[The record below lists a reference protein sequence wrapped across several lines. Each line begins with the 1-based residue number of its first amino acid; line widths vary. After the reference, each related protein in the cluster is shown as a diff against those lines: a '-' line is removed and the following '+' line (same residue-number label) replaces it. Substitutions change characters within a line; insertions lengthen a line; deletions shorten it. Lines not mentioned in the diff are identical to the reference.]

1 MIKIISQFKLQAFA
15 KFFNLRS
22 FSLSMRALA
31 SGFILQVNLF
41 FLILNL
47 ILSKFF
53 GNPAL
58 KLYKNLNPKPIA
70 LDENI
75 CFSESKLIIFLSI
88 CCLSLVPTYL

>member
-1 MIKIISQFKLQAFA
+1 
-15 KFFNLRS
+15 
-22 FSLSMRALA
+22 MRALA

-47 ILSKFF
+47 MLSKFS

-70 LDENI
+70 
-75 CFSESKLIIFLSI
+75 
-88 CCLSLVPTYL
+88 

>member
-1 MIKIISQFKLQAFA
+1 
-15 KFFNLRS
+15 
-22 FSLSMRALA
+22 MRALA

-58 KLYKNLNPKPIA
+58 KLYKNFNPKPIA
-70 LDENI
+70 
-75 CFSESKLIIFLSI
+75 
-88 CCLSLVPTYL
+88 